1 MAAAKNHCCG
11 DVPPLFL
18 NASYAGMGFLLI
30 VLATIM
36 AMLGWAGL
44 LITGFFVFVGK
55 VHFVI
60 LHDFFNVAIF
70 YWAIVA
76 LKVNNQPMC

>member
-1 MAAAKNHCCG
+1 MAATTNCCCG
-11 DVPPLFL
+11 NVPPLFL
-18 NASYAGMGFLLI
+18 NVIYARMGFLLT

-60 LHDFFNVAIF
+60 LHDFFQCCYF
-70 YWAIVA
+70 FTGQ
-76 LKVNNQPMC
+76 LLP